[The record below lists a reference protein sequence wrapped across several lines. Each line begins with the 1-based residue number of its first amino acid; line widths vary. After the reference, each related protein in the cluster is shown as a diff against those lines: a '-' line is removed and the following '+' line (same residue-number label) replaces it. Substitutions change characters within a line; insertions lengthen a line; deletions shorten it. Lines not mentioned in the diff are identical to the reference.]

1 MTTGHLQNS
10 LGIYALAKDGNGAAD
25 FHDKYFRISPT
36 RGVRIP
42 FDLSAVSSR
51 AAPPEP
57 HIPLSTAQIN
67 STMKCVNS
75 AHAIL
80 DTFLGMS
87 INVMRQVP
95 GVLYVRA
102 TNAIQ
107 TLMNISL
114 TATESDLGEYMDI
127 ASLKL
132 DFYFGRL
139 LRHVEEAVGPEQYK
153 IPAHW
158 LELLYKIKGLYD
170 KHWIEV
176 EQGQSRDYN
185 ASSAINQQS
194 PEPSTTQLPTNDSQ
208 WGSTLSAQSLCGP
221 GGDSFSDPNL
231 SFGDNFAATTLLQD
245 RNAPGDEDQLRPP
258 ASFPGNVE
266 PLGLSSVPMD
276 SLDFDN
282 NDLSFWDGSAAN
294 FNSWAENDVFGD
306 VNFDTTGDNQGFG
319 FE

>member
-42 FDLSAVSSR
+42 FDLSAISSR

-67 STMKCVNS
+67 STMKCVNL

-80 DTFLGMS
+80 DTFLG
-87 INVMRQVP
+87 IRITVMRQVP

-114 TATESDLGEYMDI
+114 TATESDLGEYLDI

-139 LRHVEEAVGPEQYK
+139 LRHVEEASGPEQYK

-170 KHWIEV
+170 NHWFEL
-176 EQGQSRDYN
+176 EGQDRDYN
-185 ASSAINQQS
+185 ASSATNQQN
-194 PEPSTTQLPTNDSQ
+194 PEPSTTQLTANDSQ
-208 WGSTLSAQSLCGP
+208 WGSTLSAQPLYGL
-221 GGDSFSDPNL
+221 GGDSFSKPNT
-231 SFGDNFAATTLLQD
+231 SFDDNFAATTLLQGH
-245 RNAPGDEDQLRPP
+245 NAPGDEDQLRPT
-258 ASFPGNVE
+258 SFPGNLE
-266 PLGLSSVPMD
+266 PLDLSSVPMD
-276 SLDFDN
+276 ALDFGN

-306 VNFDTTGDNQGFG
+306 MNFDTTSDDQGFG
-319 FE
+319 HK

>member
-10 LGIYALAKDGNGAAD
+10 LGIYALAKDGNRAAD
-25 FHDKYFRISPT
+25 FHDKYSRISPT
-36 RGVRIP
+36 RGIKIP
-42 FDLSAVSSR
+42 FDLSAISSR
-51 AAPPEP
+51 AAPQEP

-107 TLMNISL
+107 TLMNIAL

-139 LRHVEEAVGPEQYK
+139 LRHVEEASGLEQYK

-170 KHWIEV
+170 KHRIEV
-176 EQGQSRDYN
+176 EQGQSRDCN
-185 ASSAINQQS
+185 TSSAINQQN
-194 PEPSTTQLPTNDSQ
+194 PEPSTTQPPTNDSQ
-208 WGSTLSAQSLCGP
+208 WGSTLSARLYGP
-221 GGDSFSDPNL
+221 GRDSFPDPNA
-231 SFGDNFAATTLLQD
+231 SFGDNFAAATLLQNRD
-245 RNAPGDEDQLRPP
+245 TPGDENQLRPP
-258 ASFPGNVE
+258 TSFPRNLE
-266 PLGLSSVPMD
+266 PLDLTSAPMG

-306 VNFDTTGDNQGFG
+306 MNFDTTGDNLGFG
-319 FE
+319 LE

>member
-36 RGVRIP
+36 RGIRIP
-42 FDLSAVSSR
+42 FDLSAISSR

-87 INVMRQVP
+87 ITVMRQVP

-114 TATESDLGEYMDI
+114 TATESDLGEYLDI
-127 ASLKL
+127 TSPKL
-132 DFYFGRL
+132 DFYFSRL
-139 LRHVEEAVGPEQYK
+139 LRHVEEASGPEQYK

-170 KHWIEV
+170 KHWIEL

-185 ASSAINQQS
+185 ASSAINQQN
-194 PEPSTTQLPTNDSQ
+194 PEPSTTQLPTSDSQ
-208 WGSTLSAQSLCGP
+208 WGSTLAAQSLYGL
-221 GGDSFSDPNL
+221 GGDSFSKPNT
-231 SFGDNFAATTLLQD
+231 SFGDNVAATTLLQGRD
-245 RNAPGDEDQLRPP
+245 TQGDEDQLRPP
-258 ASFPGNVE
+258 TSFPGNLE
-266 PLGLSSVPMD
+266 PLDLSSVPMD
-276 SLDFDN
+276 ALDFDDN
-282 NDLSFWDGSAAN
+282 NLSFWNGSASN
-294 FNSWAENDVFGD
+294 FSSWAENDVFGD
-306 VNFDTTGDNQGFG
+306 MNFDTTGDNQGFDL
-319 FE
+319 E

>member
-42 FDLSAVSSR
+42 FDLSAISSR
-51 AAPPEP
+51 AAPQEP

-107 TLMNISL
+107 TLMNIAL
-114 TATESDLGEYMDI
+114 TAIESDLGEYMDI
-127 ASLKL
+127 TSL
-132 DFYFGRL
+132 L
-139 LRHVEEAVGPEQYK
+139 LMTLNGVQRSQPVLSTVLEGTRFPIL
-153 IPAHW
+153 IPA
-158 LELLYKIKGLYD
+158 LE
-170 KHWIEV
+170 
-176 EQGQSRDYN
+176 
-185 ASSAINQQS
+185 
-194 PEPSTTQLPTNDSQ
+194 TTSQLPHCCKT
-208 WGSTLSAQSLCGP
+208 
-221 GGDSFSDPNL
+221 
-231 SFGDNFAATTLLQD
+231 ATHQAMKINCDHQPHFL
-245 RNAPGDEDQLRPP
+245 EI
-258 ASFPGNVE
+258 
-266 PLGLSSVPMD
+266 
-276 SLDFDN
+276 
-282 NDLSFWDGSAAN
+282 
-294 FNSWAENDVFGD
+294 
-306 VNFDTTGDNQGFG
+306 
-319 FE
+319 

>member
-1 MTTGHLQNS
+1 
-10 LGIYALAKDGNGAAD
+10 
-25 FHDKYFRISPT
+25 
-36 RGVRIP
+36 
-42 FDLSAVSSR
+42 
-51 AAPPEP
+51 
-57 HIPLSTAQIN
+57 
-67 STMKCVNS
+67 MKCVNS

-87 INVMRQVP
+87 IKAMRQVP

-114 TATESDLGEYMDI
+114 TATESDLGEYLDI

-139 LRHVEEAVGPEQYK
+139 LRHVEEASGPEQYK

-194 PEPSTTQLPTNDSQ
+194 CEPSTTQLPTNGSQ
-208 WGSTLSAQSLCGP
+208 WGSTLSAQSLYGP
-221 GGDSFSDPNL
+221 GGDSFSKPNT
-231 SFGDNFAATTLLQD
+231 SFGDNFEATTLLQGRD
-245 RNAPGDEDQLRPP
+245 TLGDADQLRPP
-258 ASFPGNVE
+258 TSFPGNVE
-266 PLGLSSVPMD
+266 FSDRPSVPMD
-276 SLDFDN
+276 SLDFAN

-294 FNSWAENDVFGD
+294 FNSWAENDVFD
-306 VNFDTTGDNQGFG
+306 DLNFDTTSDNQGFG
-319 FE
+319 LE